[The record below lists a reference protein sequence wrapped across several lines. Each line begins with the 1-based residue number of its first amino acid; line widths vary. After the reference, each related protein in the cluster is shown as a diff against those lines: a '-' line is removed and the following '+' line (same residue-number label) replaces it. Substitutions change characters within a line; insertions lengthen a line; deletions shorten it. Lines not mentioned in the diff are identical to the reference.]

1 MPAFTDRQMD
11 QIDAAAARRVR
22 DEEWRDRNRIRVL
35 DTLAEVINA
44 YPLIEGKT
52 LDPQPTAQVPA

>member
-22 DEEWRDRNRIRVL
+22 DDEWRDRNKTRVL
-35 DTLAEVINA
+35 DTLAEVVNA
-44 YPLIEGKT
+44 YPLIEGKSPEQT
-52 LDPQPTAQVPA
+52 NEVPA